1 MGDDRKQ
8 SRGLNHGKKEWSL
21 FWGNFVEPQ
30 ESSPQENVHKKVT
43 EAMELVG
50 EERNRTLL
58 VHKKLLDV
66 EMESLHKEIEELAL
80 LLSQQS
86 ERQGSRAVQIRTRLK
101 ELFQIE
107 ENLNRQVDLLN
118 EKLNPSSFKEAKTS

>member
-8 SRGLNHGKKEWSL
+8 SRSLNHGKKEWSL

-30 ESSPQENVHKKVT
+30 ESSPQENVHKKVS
-43 EAMELVG
+43 EAIELVG
-50 EERNRTLL
+50 DEKAQTLL

-66 EMESLHKEIEELAL
+66 EMESLHKEIEQLAIQ
-80 LLSQQS
+80 LSQQS
-86 ERQGSRAVQIRTRLK
+86 ERQGMNAVQIRARLK

-107 ENLNRQVDLLN
+107 ENLNKQVDLLN
-118 EKLNPSSFKEAKTS
+118 EKLNPSQFKEAKTS